1 MLNLTYYTRDNCH
14 LCNEGKLQ
22 IRLALSEL
30 RDNVVKLTEVNIDN
44 DDQLQEEYMVRIP
57 VLSDGG
63 NVIQEGVL
71 DFVTI
76 YDYIKDNYRK

>member
-1 MLNLTYYTRDNCH
+1 MLNLTYYTRDNCG

-30 RDNVVKLTEVNIDN
+30 RDDVVKLTEINIES
-44 DDQLQEEYMVRIP
+44 DDALHEEYMVRIP
-57 VLSDGG
+57 VLSNGKD
-63 NVIQEGVL
+63 VIQEGVL

-76 YDYIKDNYRK
+76 YDYIKDNNK

>member
-1 MLNLTYYTRDNCH
+1 MLNLTYYTRDNCA

-30 RDNVVKLTEVNIDN
+30 RDNVVKLTEINIEN
-44 DDQLQEEYMVRIP
+44 DDALHEEYMIRIP
-57 VLSDGG
+57 VLSDGQ

-76 YDYIKDNYRK
+76 YDYIKDNYK

>member
-1 MLNLTYYTRDNCH
+1 MLNLTYYTRDNCQ

-44 DDQLQEEYMVRIP
+44 DDELQEEYMVRIP

-63 NVIQEGVL
+63 NVIQEGIL

-76 YDYIKDNYRK
+76 YDYIKDNYRE

>member
-1 MLNLTYYTRDNCH
+1 MLNLTYYTRDNCQ

-44 DDQLQEEYMVRIP
+44 DDELQEEYMVRIP

-76 YDYIKDNYRK
+76 YDYIKDYYRK

>member
-1 MLNLTYYTRDNCH
+1 MLNLTYYTRDNCG

-44 DDQLQEEYMVRIP
+44 DDDLQEEYMVRIP
-57 VLSDGG
+57 VLSDGE
-63 NVIQEGVL
+63 NVIQEGIL

-76 YDYIKDNYRK
+76 YDYIKDNYK

>member
-1 MLNLTYYTRDNCH
+1 MLNLTYYTRDNCQ

-22 IRLALSEL
+22 LRLALSEL

-44 DDQLQEEYMVRIP
+44 DDELQEEYMIRIP

-63 NVIQEGVL
+63 KIIQEGIL

-76 YDYIKDNYRK
+76 YDYVKDNYR

>member
-30 RDNVVKLTEVNIDN
+30 RDNVVKL
-44 DDQLQEEYMVRIP
+44 RIYGAHP
-57 VLSDGG
+57 RFKRWRQRDSGRRSRFC
-63 NVIQEGVL
+63 N
-71 DFVTI
+71 
-76 YDYIKDNYRK
+76 YI

>member
-1 MLNLTYYTRDNCH
+1 MLNLTYYTRDNCG

-30 RDNVVKLTEVNIDN
+30 RDNVVKMTEVNIDN
-44 DDQLQEEYMVRIP
+44 DDSLQEEYMVRIP
-57 VLSDGG
+57 VLSDGD
-63 NVIQEGVL
+63 NVIQEGNL

-76 YDYIKDNYRK
+76 YDYIKENYK

>member
-1 MLNLTYYTRDNCH
+1 
-14 LCNEGKLQ
+14 
-22 IRLALSEL
+22 RLALSEL

-44 DDQLQEEYMVRIP
+44 DDELQEEYMVRIP

-63 NVIQEGVL
+63 NVIQEGIL

-76 YDYIKDNYRK
+76 YDYVKDNYK

>member
-1 MLNLTYYTRDNCH
+1 MLNLTYYTRDNCQ

-22 IRLALSEL
+22 LRLALSEL

-44 DDQLQEEYMVRIP
+44 DDKLQEEYMVRIP

-63 NVIQEGVL
+63 KVIQEGVL

-76 YDYIKDNYRK
+76 YDYVKDNYK

>member
-1 MLNLTYYTRDNCH
+1 MLNLTYYTRDNCG

-30 RDNVVKLTEVNIDN
+30 RDNVVKMTEVNIDK
-44 DDQLQEEYMVRIP
+44 DDDLQEEYMVRIP
-57 VLSDGG
+57 VLNDGDK
-63 NVIQEGVL
+63 VIQEGNL

-76 YDYIKDNYRK
+76 YDYIKANYK

>member
-1 MLNLTYYTRDNCH
+1 MLNLTYYTRDNCQ

-22 IRLALSEL
+22 LRLALSEL
-30 RDNVVKLTEVNIDN
+30 RDNVVKLTEVNID
-44 DDQLQEEYMVRIP
+44 DDDKLQEEYMVRIP

-63 NVIQEGVL
+63 KVIQEGIL

-76 YDYIKDNYRK
+76 YDYVKDNYK

>member
-1 MLNLTYYTRDNCH
+1 MLNLTYYTRDNCQ

-22 IRLALSEL
+22 LRLALSEL

-44 DDQLQEEYMVRIP
+44 DDELQEEYMVRIP

-63 NVIQEGVL
+63 KIIQEGIL

-76 YDYIKDNYRK
+76 YDYVKDNYR

>member
-1 MLNLTYYTRDNCH
+1 MLNLTYYTRDNCQ

-63 NVIQEGVL
+63 NVIQEGIL

-76 YDYIKDNYRK
+76 YDYVKDNYRK

>member
-1 MLNLTYYTRDNCH
+1 MLNLTYYTRDNCQ

>member
-1 MLNLTYYTRDNCH
+1 MLNLTYYTRDNCG

-30 RDNVVKLTEVNIDN
+30 RDNVVKMTEVNIDN
-44 DDQLQEEYMVRIP
+44 DDDLQEEYMVRIP
-57 VLSDGG
+57 VLNDGDK
-63 NVIQEGVL
+63 VIQEGNL

-76 YDYIKDNYRK
+76 YDYIKENYK